1 MERKLTI
8 LMRAL
13 LAVAL
18 VAITLVLT
26 YEFWRAGN
34 GKSSLDVQEIRFAG
48 VYQPEG
54 GSGWAVW
61 TPEISLDNARYPI
74 VVLRGH
80 FDKPIPEN
88 RKIYFYICHIGM
100 ELHQN
105 GIKIGSLGTPLD
117 LPPGTRTAGNG
128 WFSLTSPG
136 ISTTDEITIILS
148 CRSRSDM
155 PGLYDYLLNEIHVG
169 DAPQLFLKYFPTE
182 GVLVM
187 LGAVIVLLAA
197 GLGAIWVILHL
208 MKVPLKRAPLHLAL
222 FTLSQGLWMMLF
234 SGIVTLLIPYPIE
247 LSLIHSIVFAL
258 NDLLLLRYLLDFL
271 CGRSRLFLLAFICVG
286 ILLTVPGALL
296 QATGVLDGFETV
308 LFFSPPY
315 LLGIIVAAVCLTV
328 QMARCEIKRDWS
340 FLAVVYIL
348 LFCRIVDVLNPF
360 FPIDPDGFV
369 YLTGI
374 IIFIC
379 RQFAVSVNDVRK
391 CFLQAAHAQ
400 EMEKQL
406 LQSKISI
413 MLSQIQPHFLYN
425 SLTAIRQLCDIDPQ
439 KAKQAVTLFARY
451 LRGNTESLTTAHC
464 IPFEKELEHVK
475 SYMALEQI
483 RFEDELQ
490 VEYDIQAHGFL
501 LPSLSLQP
509 LVENAVRHGVSKK
522 AGGGKV
528 TIRTTETGDA
538 FMVTVCDDGVGFDPD
553 RIPQSRHM
561 PVGIE
566 NVRNRLWSM
575 CGGTLAVRGIPGA
588 GVSAVITLPKEGAAS

>member
-1 MERKLTI
+1 M
-8 LMRAL
+8 
-13 LAVAL
+13 
-18 VAITLVLT
+18 VL
-26 YEFWRAGN
+26 W
-34 GKSSLDVQEIRFAG
+34 
-48 VYQPEG
+48 
-54 GSGWAVW
+54 
-61 TPEISLDNARYPI
+61 
-74 VVLRGH
+74 GH

-105 GIKIGSLGTPLD
+105 GIKIGSLGTPRD

-391 CFLQAAHAQ
+391 CFAGGPCPGDG
-400 EMEKQL
+400 KQL

-475 SYMALEQI
+475 SYLALEQI

-490 VEYDIQAHGFL
+490 VEYDIQAHCFL

-566 NVRNRLWSM
+566 NVRNRLWNM

>member
-105 GIKIGSLGTPLD
+105 GIKIGSLGTPRA

-296 QATGVLDGFETV
+296 RPPGYWTALRPSCFLAPLSPWDHRRRRLPHRADG
-308 LFFSPPY
+308 PM
-315 LLGIIVAAVCLTV
+315 
-328 QMARCEIKRDWS
+328 QIKRDWS

-425 SLTAIRQLCDIDPQ
+425 SLTAIRQLCDIDSQ

-475 SYMALEQI
+475 SYLALEQI

-490 VEYDIQAHGFL
+490 VEYDIQAHCFL

-566 NVRNRLWSM
+566 NVRNRLWNM